1 MFRLFLRPGRAG
13 HAAVLFATCLSCV
26 ACSSGQKES
35 RPPVAVET
43 AEDEIRR
50 ISDVWEGTLVDSRLL
65 SPPSK
70 LSVKKE
76 TRTSRLV
83 FEGGKVAE
91 TLVVNE
97 ELELR
102 SGARLRCRTTVE
114 HQLGVRYGRRQGEP
128 AVELVRPPLALA
140 RSCDGI
146 HPEGNLTERPLR
158 ALFVLRSDR
167 LVVVEP
173 ALDDRY
179 YLPQAN

>member
-1 MFRLFLRPGRAG
+1 M
-13 HAAVLFATCLSCV
+13 
-26 ACSSGQKES
+26 
-35 RPPVAVET
+35 AVET

-50 ISDVWEGTLVDSRLL
+50 ISDVWEGTLVDSRIL

-76 TRTSRLV
+76 TRTSRIHL
-83 FEGGKVAE
+83 EGGKVSEA
-91 TLVVNE
+91 LVIDE

-102 SGARLRCRTTVE
+102 TGAHLRCRTTVE
-114 HQLGVRYGRRQGEP
+114 QQLDVRYGRRRGEP
-128 AVELVRPPLALA
+128 AIELVRPRLDLA
-140 RSCDGI
+140 RACDGI
-146 HPEGNLTERPLR
+146 HPEGNVTEAPLR

-173 ALDDRY
+173 ARDDLY

>member
-1 MFRLFLRPGRAG
+1 MFRSFLRAAAPRRAFL
-13 HAAVLFATCLSCV
+13 VLSTCVLSFG
-26 ACSSGQKES
+26 CSGGKKDA

-43 AEDEIRR
+43 AENEIRR
-50 ISDVWEGTLVDSRLL
+50 ISDSWEGTLVDSRLL

-76 TRTSRLV
+76 TRTSRIQLAD
-83 FEGGKVAE
+83 GAITE
-91 TLVVNE
+91 TLLVE
-97 ELELR
+97 EDLELR
-102 SGARLRCRTTVE
+102 SGGHLRCRTTVE

-128 AVELVRPPLALA
+128 AVELVRPALDLQ

-146 HPEGNLTERPLR
+146 HPEGNLRESPVR